1 MKKFLLLTA
10 LLLATGLYA
19 EDYNSLA
26 QRIRQEVWKWDLPE
40 FQQRNIPE
48 QFQKESSIIL
58 AAHSR
63 VTISLRSPLNL
74 WLTKDRKQSCQNTY
88 RMLVKINDKTAVD
101 EYSQFEY
108 DTQWKD
114 VSITR
119 TQRTEV
125 QRILGVRIIKP
136 DGSMKE
142 IEADAYKTT
151 DGPQERQRI
160 AIPGLEAGDIL
171 DIFWMDNIELKNR
184 QMDPLYF
191 TFATNKP
198 MLSYTI
204 HCELNKNLVS
214 EYRSLNGAPQFTAST
229 TPEGDFILDASS
241 TGPAGK
247 EPIGWYETMRQTPMI
262 SLQIFNPS
270 LPLATPSKYA
280 RTKGLHKDVPLR
292 VIEQEAASRFLKS
305 NPLFVTMNISV
316 SKLMKN
322 YLANHP
328 YRTEREK
335 ADYLF
340 QALYFKWW
348 HNHEDCTPAEFIITL
363 YHHFKKHK
371 INCETGMTTRIEMGE
386 LDQLTRASNL
396 TFALR
401 LDDGTCYFYPDGYPV
416 PGEIPA
422 SVNGQPIDWIPSGDL
437 KANIEKPFLRE
448 YLPADKAQEITNRF
462 SVHASF
468 SSEIPN
474 ALDIERE
481 CTYVKSYSKTL
492 MQELLVCYQDY
503 DNAMRHIL
511 ETPKKLLEETDAK
524 ERAVLSASLE
534 QERKEEIYR
543 YQRETYIYH
552 EIQPHRVTQYT
563 MKQTGIGNR
572 YPELKYR
579 LSYILPDCIKKA
591 GNNYLVSIGKLIGG
605 NGQIEPSMRTD
616 NHEQILYQARTIQWE
631 IGMDI
636 PEGFIADQEN
646 INQLQRIVE
655 NEAGTFHSQA
665 SYDEKQ
671 IKLSL
676 TKSIAERT
684 LPADKLP
691 QLLEIMDAV
700 SAFTE
705 QTIFLRHKTSE

>member
-10 LLLATGLYA
+10 LLLATGFLYA
-19 EDYNSLA
+19 EDYNALA

-40 FQQRNIPE
+40 FQQRDIPE

-88 RMLVKINDKTAVD
+88 RMLVKINDKNAVD

-108 DTQWKD
+108 NTQWKD
-114 VSITR
+114 VSI

-125 QRILGVRIIKP
+125 QRILGIRIIKP

-142 IEADAYKTT
+142 IESDAYKTT

-160 AIPGLEAGDIL
+160 AIPGLETGDIL

-241 TGPAGK
+241 TGPVGK
-247 EPIGWYETMRQTPMI
+247 EPIGWYVTMRQTPII

-270 LPLATPSKYA
+270 LPLTTPSKYA
-280 RTKGLHKDVPLR
+280 RAKGLHKDVPLR
-292 VIEQEAASRFLKS
+292 VIEQEAASRFLEFT
-305 NPLFVTMNISV
+305 PLLITANASV
-316 SKLMKN
+316 IKLMKN
-322 YLANHP
+322 YLTNHP
-328 YRTEREK
+328 NRTEKEK

-340 QALYFKWW
+340 QALYFEWW
-348 HNHEDCTPAEFIITL
+348 HNDEDCTPDKFIIAL
-363 YHHFKKHK
+363 HHLFKKHK
-371 INCETGMTTRIEMGE
+371 INCEVGMTTRIEMEE

-401 LDDGTCYFYPDGYPV
+401 LDDGTCYFYPDSYPV

-422 SVNGQPIDWIPSGDL
+422 SVNGQPIDWIPAGDL
-437 KANIEKPFLRE
+437 KANLEKPFLRE
-448 YLPADKAQEITNRF
+448 YLPADKAQEITNSF

-474 ALDIERE
+474 ALDIERK

-511 ETPKKLLEETDAK
+511 ETPKKLLEETNAK

-543 YQRETYIYH
+543 YQNEAYIYH
-552 EIQPHRVTQYT
+552 ETQPHRVSQYT
-563 MKQTGIGNR
+563 MEQIGIGNR
-572 YPELKYR
+572 CPDLKYQ
-579 LSYILPDCIKKA
+579 LTYILPDCVKKA
-591 GNNYLVSIGKLIGG
+591 GSNYLVSIGKLIGR
-605 NGQIEPSMRTD
+605 NGHIEPSMRTD
-616 NHEQILYQARTIQWE
+616 NHEQILYQARTTQWE
-631 IGMDI
+631 IYMDI
-636 PEGFIADQEN
+636 PEGFETDPESISR
-646 INQLQRIVE
+646 LQRTIE
-655 NEAGTFHSQA
+655 NEAGTFRSQA
-665 SYDEKQ
+665 SLDEKQ

-676 TKSIAERT
+676 IRSIKERT

-700 SAFTE
+700 SAFGR
-705 QTIFLRHKTSE
+705 QTVFLRQKASE